1 MSQIASL
8 LAGLGLAAAATAG
21 LGPIRV
27 LSADGEP
34 FLAEIPVV
42 DEEPSDNVLVGL
54 ADRNRYPLLS
64 TYSNSA
70 GSLQFSIVR
79 KPDGNVQ
86 KIQVKGA
93 ASYPEPL
100 LRFAVDLSWPAGRLV
115 REFEVDYRRDGPRNK
130 PAPAREEGKKPLA
143 GVDVSPRL
151 DSLGLSDA
159 RLRSRLGEPLLLEL
173 TLQGSALDQAEPPR
187 LALFAVA
194 AQGEPSAQQ
203 MRLVASIVPHVEK
216 VAKGRFNVQL
226 RTEQPVTE
234 PMLAFRLEVAAGKL
248 KAQKNYSVL
257 LDPHSAVKPASAAKT
272 QGLKVYRVLKGDTLS
287 GIASRVRGGGEAGA
301 VAQQLLEDNPE
312 AFISGDA
319 NRLRAG
325 VALEYP
331 AEWQLRGQGV
341 VRAAEPKRP
350 AASPEAHVVQ
360 KNAQPESKP
369 QARAPQEHQ
378 PPAQKPPE
386 RKPPEAARPEHKPQE
401 HKQPEPKAQEHKPI
415 EAAPMAKPAAPLQ
428 PAHPPVAKEASKPAP
443 AGETT
448 RPAAAP
454 SQQERN
460 LQQML
465 QRQDQALQQAEQR
478 AKALEQKIQDYQRQA
493 AAKAAAPAPAP
504 AEREPGPEAAPEPKV
519 ETKPEPKP
527 EPKVAAVSSMP
538 VAAASA
544 PQAAMP
550 EPAEKPHA
558 EPAAPHEPPA
568 VKPAEGHAPPA
579 TTAADSWTDE
589 LGAIL
594 SDESMRW
601 KLGGAAAALGLVALL
616 LARRKRKGGGKVE
629 PAAPALSGTATGAS
643 MLGPLTTLMSS
654 LKKGDGIDLS
664 SVDRVAEADVYLA
677 YGRDDQALEI
687 LREGLAHEPMR
698 QDLRYKL
705 LEVLSTQ
712 QDKQMFIAEATTA
725 KGVFG
730 KDSTLWMRVCEIGQ
744 TVAPG
749 HPLFAQA
756 KPEPAAE
763 APAQPPAA
771 AEPAAAPAPAAAAAA
786 AAAAP
791 VAAPPAPAA
800 PAPAAAA
807 SPDEEKMEL
816 AKLYLEMGDK
826 ETADA
831 LMKEAGR

>member
-64 TYSNSA
+64 TYSSSA
-70 GSLQFSIVR
+70 GNLQFSIVR

-130 PAPAREEGKKPLA
+130 PAPVREEGKKPLA
-143 GVDVSPRL
+143 GVDASPRL

-173 TLQGSALDQAEPPR
+173 SLQGSALEQTEPPR

-203 MRLVASIVPHVEK
+203 VRLVASIVPHIEK

-226 RTEQPVTE
+226 RTEQPVSE

-257 LDPHSAVKPASAAKT
+257 LDPHSAAKPAPVAKT

-287 GIASRVRGGGEAGA
+287 GIASRVRGGGESGG
-301 VAQQLLEDNPE
+301 VAQQLLQGNPE
-312 AFISGDA
+312 AFIAGDA

-331 AEWQLRGQGV
+331 AEWQLRGQSAA
-341 VRAAEPKRP
+341 RAAEPKRS
-350 AASPEAHVVQ
+350 AVSPEARAAEKSVQ
-360 KNAQPESKP
+360 QESKP

-386 RKPPEAARPEHKPQE
+386 RKQPEAARQEHKLPESKPQE
-401 HKQPEPKAQEHKPI
+401 HKPV
-415 EAAPMAKPAAPLQ
+415 EAKSAAKPAAPLA
-428 PAHPPVAKEASKPAP
+428 PAHPPVVKDASKPAP
-443 AGETT
+443 VAEVP
-448 RPAAAP
+448 RQAAAP

-478 AKALEQKIQDYQRQA
+478 AKALEQKIQDYQRQQA
-493 AAKAAAPAPAP
+493 AVKAAAPAPA
-504 AEREPGPEAAPEPKV
+504 ERELGPESVPEPK
-519 ETKPEPKP
+519 PKP

-550 EPAEKPHA
+550 EHAEKP
-558 EPAAPHEPPA
+558 PAA
-568 VKPAEGHAPPA
+568 KPAEGNVPPA
-579 TTAADSWTDE
+579 TVAANSWTDE
-589 LGAIL
+589 LGAVL

-616 LARRKRKGGGKVE
+616 LARRKRSGGKTE

-744 TVAPG
+744 TVEPG

-763 APAQPPAA
+763 ASAQPPAT
-771 AEPAAAPAPAAAAAA
+771 AELATVAAPAPAPAPAT
-786 AAAAP
+786 P
-791 VAAPPAPAA
+791 VAASPAPV
-800 PAPAAAA
+800 AAA

>member
-1 MSQIASL
+1 MSFKTRMSQIALL

-64 TYSNSA
+64 TYSGSA

-143 GVDVSPRL
+143 GVDASPRL

-173 TLQGSALDQAEPPR
+173 TLQGSALDQADPPR

-194 AQGEPSAQQ
+194 AQGEPNAQQ
-203 MRLVASIVPHVEK
+203 VRLVASIVPHVEK

-257 LDPHSAVKPASAAKT
+257 LDPHSAAKPAPVAKT

-287 GIASRVRGGGEAGA
+287 GIASRVRGGGESGA
-301 VAQQLLEDNPE
+301 VAQQLLQGNPE
-312 AFISGDA
+312 AFIAGDA

-331 AEWQLRGQGV
+331 SEWQLRGQSAA
-341 VRAAEPKRP
+341 RAAEPKRP
-350 AASPEAHVVQ
+350 AASPEARAAEKSAPQ
-360 KNAQPESKP
+360 DSKP

-386 RKPPEAARPEHKPQE
+386 RKQPEAARQEHKPPESKPQE
-401 HKQPEPKAQEHKPI
+401 HKPVEVKSA
-415 EAAPMAKPAAPLQ
+415 AKPAAPLA

-443 AGETT
+443 AAEAP
-448 RPAAAP
+448 RQAAAP
-454 SQQERN
+454 SQQERH

-493 AAKAAAPAPAP
+493 AAKAAPAPAP
-504 AEREPGPEAAPEPKV
+504 AEREPGPESAPEPKV

-544 PQAAMP
+544 PQAATA
-550 EPAEKPHA
+550 EHAEKPPVV
-558 EPAAPHEPPA
+558 EAAAQHEPPPA
-568 VKPAEGHAPPA
+568 KPVDSKA
-579 TTAADSWTDE
+579 TPVTAAANGWTDE
-589 LGAIL
+589 LAAAL

-616 LARRKRKGGGKVE
+616 LARRKRKGGGKDE
-629 PAAPALSGTATGAS
+629 PAAPALSGTAAGAS

-756 KPEPAAE
+756 KPEPAAD
-763 APAQPPAA
+763 APPPAA
-771 AEPAAAPAPAAAAAA
+771 AEPAPVAAP
-786 AAAAP
+786 AAP
-791 VAAPPAPAA
+791 VAAASTPAPAPVAAAPA

>member
-1 MSQIASL
+1 MSFKTRMSQIASL

-64 TYSNSA
+64 TYSSSA
-70 GSLQFSIVR
+70 GNLQFSIVR

-143 GVDVSPRL
+143 GVDASPRL

-173 TLQGSALDQAEPPR
+173 SLQGSALEQTEPPR

-203 MRLVASIVPHVEK
+203 VRLVASIVPHIEK

-226 RTEQPVTE
+226 RTEQPVSE

-257 LDPHSAVKPASAAKT
+257 LDPHSAAKPAPVAKT

-287 GIASRVRGGGEAGA
+287 GIASRVRGGGESGG
-301 VAQQLLEDNPE
+301 VAQQLLQGNPE
-312 AFISGDA
+312 AFIAGDA

-331 AEWQLRGQGV
+331 AEWQLRGQSAA
-341 VRAAEPKRP
+341 RAAEPKRS
-350 AASPEAHVVQ
+350 AVSPEARAAEKSVQ
-360 KNAQPESKP
+360 QESKP

-386 RKPPEAARPEHKPQE
+386 RKPPESKPQE
-401 HKQPEPKAQEHKPI
+401 HKPV
-415 EAAPMAKPAAPLQ
+415 EAKSAVKPAAPAAT
-428 PAHPPVAKEASKPAP
+428 AHPLVAKDASKPAP
-443 AGETT
+443 VAEVP
-448 RPAAAP
+448 RQAAAP

-478 AKALEQKIQDYQRQA
+478 AKALEQKIQDYQRQQA
-493 AAKAAAPAPAP
+493 AVKAAVPAP
-504 AEREPGPEAAPEPKV
+504 AEREPGPESAPEPK
-519 ETKPEPKP
+519 PKP

-550 EPAEKPHA
+550 EHAEKPQA
-558 EPAAPHEPPA
+558 PESAAPHEPPA
-568 VKPAEGHAPPA
+568 AKPAGGNVPPA
-579 TTAADSWTDE
+579 TVAANSWTDE
-589 LGAIL
+589 LGAVL

-616 LARRKRKGGGKVE
+616 LARRKRNSGKAE

-744 TVAPG
+744 TVEPG

-763 APAQPPAA
+763 APAQPLA
-771 AEPAAAPAPAAAAAA
+771 AAAPAPVAAPAPAPAP
-786 AAAAP
+786 AAP
-791 VAAPPAPAA
+791 VAASPAPIAV
-800 PAPAAAA
+800 A

>member
-1 MSQIASL
+1 MSFKTRMSQIALL

-64 TYSNSA
+64 TYSSSA
-70 GSLQFSIVR
+70 GNLQFSIVR
-79 KPDGNVQ
+79 KPDGSVQ

-257 LDPHSAVKPASAAKT
+257 LDPHSVVKPASAAKT

-312 AFISGDA
+312 AFIAGDA

-331 AEWQLRGQGV
+331 AEWQLRGQGAD
-341 VRAAEPKRP
+341 RAAEPKRP
-350 AASPEAHVVQ
+350 TALPEAHVVQ
-360 KNAQPESKP
+360 KNAQPESKS

-386 RKPPEAARPEHKPQE
+386 RKP
-401 HKQPEPKAQEHKPI
+401 PEPKAQEHKPI

-428 PAHPPVAKEASKPAP
+428 PAHPPVAKEAPKPGP
-443 AGETT
+443 AGEST

-504 AEREPGPEAAPEPKV
+504 TEREPGPEAAPEHKV

-544 PQAAMP
+544 PQAVMP

-558 EPAAPHEPPA
+558 EPAAPPEPPA
-568 VKPAEGHAPPA
+568 AKPAEGHAPPA

-763 APAQPPAA
+763 APAQPLAA
-771 AEPAAAPAPAAAAAA
+771 AEPAPVAAPAPAPAT
-786 AAAAP
+786 P
-791 VAAPPAPAA
+791 VAAS

>member
-1 MSQIASL
+1 MSFKTRMSQIALL

-64 TYSNSA
+64 TYSSSA
-70 GSLQFSIVR
+70 GNLQFSIVR
-79 KPDGNVQ
+79 KPDGSVQ

-173 TLQGSALDQAEPPR
+173 TLQGSALEQAEPPR

-203 MRLVASIVPHVEK
+203 VRLVASIVPHIEK

-226 RTEQPVTE
+226 RTEQPVSE

-257 LDPHSAVKPASAAKT
+257 LDPHSAAKPVPAVKT

-287 GIASRVRGGGEAGA
+287 GIASRVRGGGEAGG
-301 VAQQLLEDNPE
+301 VAQQLLRDNPE
-312 AFISGDA
+312 AFIAGDA

-325 VALEYP
+325 AALEYP

-341 VRAAEPKRP
+341 ARGAEPKRP
-350 AASPEAHVVQ
+350 ATLTEAHAVQ
-360 KNAQPESKP
+360 KSAEPEGKL
-369 QARAPQEHQ
+369 QERA
-378 PPAQKPPE
+378 PE
-386 RKPPEAARPEHKPQE
+386 RKPLEHKPAESKLQE
-401 HKQPEPKAQEHKPI
+401 HKAQEQVPR
-415 EAAPMAKPAAPLQ
+415 EAAPKTKPVM
-428 PAHPPVAKEASKPAP
+428 PAPPVAKEAAKPAP
-443 AGETT
+443 AAEAA

-478 AKALEQKIQDYQRQA
+478 AKALEQKIQDYQRQQA
-493 AAKAAAPAPAP
+493 AVKAAVPAP
-504 AEREPGPEAAPEPKV
+504 AEREPGPESAPEPK
-519 ETKPEPKP
+519 PKP
-527 EPKVAAVSSMP
+527 EPKIAAVSSMP

-544 PQAAMP
+544 PQAARP
-550 EPAEKPHA
+550 EHVGKTQAP

-568 VKPAEGHAPPA
+568 AKPAESHAPSA
-579 TTAADSWTDE
+579 TVAANSWTDE
-589 LGAIL
+589 LGALL

-616 LARRKRKGGGKVE
+616 LARRKRSGDKAE

-712 QDKQMFIAEATTA
+712 PDKQMFIAEATTA

-744 TVAPG
+744 TVEPG
-749 HPLFAQA
+749 HPLFAQTTL
-756 KPEPAAE
+756 EPKAE
-763 APAQPPAA
+763 APAQSLAA
-771 AEPAAAPAPAAAAAA
+771 AEPAPVAAPAPA
-786 AAAAP
+786 
-791 VAAPPAPAA
+791 PAPATA
-800 PAPAAAA
+800 TAVAASPAPAVAA